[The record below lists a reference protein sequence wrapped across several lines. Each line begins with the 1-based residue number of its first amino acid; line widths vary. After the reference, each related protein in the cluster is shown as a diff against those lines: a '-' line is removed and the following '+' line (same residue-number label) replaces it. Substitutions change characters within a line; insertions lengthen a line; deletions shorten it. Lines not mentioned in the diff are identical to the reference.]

1 MKADGYHMPEN
12 LKLKLVT
19 EPQNLPMSLNEAKAF
34 LKLGDDDTDDD
45 ALIMAMLRAAVRHVE
60 TFTGRALITQTWRLT
75 LDRWPSRSRLDDQLW
90 EGVREAADIV
100 EATNFIEI
108 PKPPLRSV
116 GSFQVFDSSDAAST
130 VATTVYFVDGESQP
144 GRVGLRHGQ
153 TWPSTTLRP
162 HNGIQITFVA
172 GYADDA
178 NGVPD
183 DILAGLRLLLAHF
196 HANRAA
202 CDQATNLALP
212 VTAKEVLRPYRILR
226 L

>member
-1 MKADGYHMPEN
+1 MPET

-19 EPQNLPMSLNEAKAF
+19 EPQNQPFSLNEAKAF
-34 LKLGDDDTDDD
+34 LKLGDDDIADD
-45 ALIMAMLRAAVRHVE
+45 ALIMALLRAAVRHVE

-75 LDRWPSRSRLDDQLW
+75 LDRWPSRSLLDDQLW
-90 EGVREAADIV
+90 EGVREAAELV

-116 GSFQVFDSSDAAST
+116 TSFKVFDTTDTGAEVAS
-130 VATTVYFVDGESQP
+130 TVYFVDTEGEP
-144 GRVGLRHGQ
+144 GRVGLRFGQ
-153 TWPSTTLRP
+153 VWPSTTLRP
-162 HNGIQITFVA
+162 HNGIQIAFVA
-172 GYADDA
+172 GYGDDA

-196 HANRAA
+196 YENRAV

-212 VTAKEVLRPYRILR
+212 MTAKEVLRPYRILR

>member
-1 MKADGYHMPEN
+1 MPET

-19 EPQNLPMSLNEAKAF
+19 EPQNQPLSLNEAKAF
-34 LKLGDDDTDDD
+34 LKLGDDDTADD
-45 ALIMAMLRAAVRHVE
+45 ALIMALLRAAVRHVE

-90 EGVREAADIV
+90 EGVREAAERV
-100 EATNFIEI
+100 ETTNFIEI
-108 PKPPLRSV
+108 PKAPLQSV
-116 GSFQVFDSSDAAST
+116 SAFQVFDSSDAAST

-153 TWPSTTLRP
+153 TWPSTTQRP
-162 HNGIQITFVA
+162 HHGIQITIVA
-172 GYADDA
+172 GYGDDA

-196 HANRAA
+196 YENRAA
-202 CDQATNLALP
+202 CDQATNLAVPL
-212 VTAKEVLRPYRILR
+212 TAREALRPYRILR